1 MFDSVYWMKASR
13 RIKLVTDVF
22 RGRIMVIVAE
32 MEPGA
37 VKLVDGDADMSVG
50 ANDGASENEDIL
62 FDSLILR
69 SSISILTAAE
79 PGVDHP
85 LVATIGSKIQMKTNR
100 CNIGGNVTPRKSVL
114 VTRTMTTRQK

>member
-1 MFDSVYWMKASR
+1 M
-13 RIKLVTDVF
+13 KLVTDVF

-32 MEPGA
+32 METGA